1 MSLGNIHTGRLPAFG
16 SNARAAL
23 LGVLVEAGLDPM
35 RISAGDFDEFGYDE
49 LLFDRNGR
57 LIVDP
62 ASNLV
67 ERRRRTWPL
76 GLWEK
81 IEKHL
86 VSPKAGETAQ

>member
-16 SNARAAL
+16 SNAHAAL
-23 LGVLVEAGLDPM
+23 LEELVEAGLDPK
-35 RISAGDFDEFGYDE
+35 RISVGDFDEFGYDE
-49 LLFDRNGR
+49 LPLDRDGR
-57 LIVDP
+57 LIIDP

-67 ERRRRTWPL
+67 ERSRRTWPL

-86 VSPKAGETAQ
+86 VSPKAGEAAQ